1 MFETVVDQSKR
12 KDIVR
17 KQYDYVT
24 TKVKEEKAV
33 LRAKF
38 LEACFRSNLIPR
50 FLQKFRF
57 PRIEAYSLDKV
68 ERFQRQIL
76 KDEIRKA
83 KDDVVE
89 KERRAQ
95 KTGDMLWKA
104 IPPDIDKGVVEMR
117 LKSKVSSEIMKIEEV
132 HQKKL
137 THLSE
142 QQENPI
148 WKLNEKSY
156 TLIDVKEKP
165 PDFVLNLISRG
176 PRYPI
181 RDKFDKMAFL
191 AEMDRLIEHAEGFTG
206 PGGDII
212 NQINIKSCQYVKSME
227 TSKRR

>member
-24 TKVKEEKAV
+24 TKVKEKKAV
-33 LRAKF
+33 LRVKF

-104 IPPDIDKGVVEMR
+104 IPPDIDKGVVDET
-117 LKSKVSSEIMKIEEV
+117 
-132 HQKKL
+132 KK
-137 THLSE
+137 
-142 QQENPI
+142 Q
-148 WKLNEKSY
+148 
-156 TLIDVKEKP
+156 
-165 PDFVLNLISRG
+165 G
-176 PRYPI
+176 
-181 RDKFDKMAFL
+181 
-191 AEMDRLIEHAEGFTG
+191 
-206 PGGDII
+206 
-212 NQINIKSCQYVKSME
+212 IK
-227 TSKRR
+227 